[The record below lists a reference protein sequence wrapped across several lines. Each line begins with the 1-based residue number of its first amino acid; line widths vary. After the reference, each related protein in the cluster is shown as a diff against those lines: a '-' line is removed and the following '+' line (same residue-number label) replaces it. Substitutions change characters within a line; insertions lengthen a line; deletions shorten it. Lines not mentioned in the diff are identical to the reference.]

1 MKNDTQN
8 VSGKRAGKPGI
19 AKNRAIIGG
28 ACIAAALAVVACV
41 PAVQNQTTPEVTVVE
56 AKTDIAQ
63 GAQLTA
69 SNLTELTMR
78 KADVPSDAVTL
89 KDATG
94 ILNKYAAYPMLKGDI
109 LTTEKVSQQSTAYDL
124 ASGQMLISVP
134 IKSFADGLSAKL
146 EPGDIVSVFTPASQ
160 NTATGSST
168 GGTASGSA
176 SGAKTSTQ
184 AITPAVNPKELQY
197 VKVVAVTT
205 ATGKDADTKEIEAP
219 ATTGSSS
226 GSTSELPSTVTLTV
240 TRQQAKIL
248 AALDSSNIHF
258 TLVSRGNAALAS
270 QLLAEQAQT
279 LKEADGNE

>member
-1 MKNDTQN
+1 MKNDTE

-19 AKNRAIIGG
+19 ARNRAFIGG

-56 AKTDIAQ
+56 AKADIAQ

-69 SNLTELTMR
+69 SNLAEKTMR
-78 KADVPSDAVTL
+78 KADVPSGAVTI
-89 KDATG
+89 KEAE
-94 ILNKYAAYPMLKGDI
+94 NVVNRYAAYPMLKGDI
-109 LTTEKVSQQSTAYDL
+109 LTMEKVSQQSTAYNL

-168 GGTASGSA
+168 GGTASGSTA
-176 SGAKTSTQ
+176 GVKTSAL
-184 AITPAVNPKELQY
+184 AITPAVNPRELQY

-205 ATGKDADTKEIEAP
+205 ATGKDADTKKIEAP
-219 ATTGSSS
+219 ATTSSS
-226 GSTSELPSTVTLTV
+226 SNSTSELPSTVTLSV
-240 TRQQAKIL
+240 SRRQAEIL
-248 AALDSSNIHF
+248 TALDSSNIHF
-258 TLVSRGNAALAS
+258 ALVSRGNAALAS
-270 QLLAEQAQT
+270 QLLSEQAQT